1 VSDSERGRQAR
12 GSFAK
17 RGAQP
22 LRIGVVGAGG
32 IAQMMHLPHLA
43 ERPDLFR
50 IAALADVD
58 EETLNAVADRYGVE
72 RRFRDAGALVADR
85 DVEAVLLCASG
96 SQKSSALAALAAGK
110 HVFLEKPLGYGPAE
124 GDEIARAAE
133 RVAGTV
139 MIGYHKRYDPA
150 YRRAREAVHS
160 LADLRYVE
168 VTVLHPDDDAYR
180 RHHELLPLGRR
191 HPPEPAEAIEERVIG
206 KVTRG
211 PMAELVDDIAG
222 RDAPVERRVAGF
234 LCYQSLVHDINLVR
248 GVLGEPEQVLSWR
261 TWRGG
266 LGQSSLTRFP
276 GDVVVN
282 LTWISVPELRNYQE
296 TVRFVANDGRVTLV
310 FPSPYLRHTPTPLAV
325 ERMDGEDLV
334 VEHHTVSYDEAFR
347 RELIEFHRCVTTG
360 MAPQTTV
367 ADALGDSRW
376 IQSMLAAS

>member
-1 VSDSERGRQAR
+1 MT
-12 GSFAK
+12 K
-17 RGAQP
+17 RQP
-22 LRIGVVGAGG
+22 LRVGVVGAGG

-43 ERPDLFR
+43 QRPDLFR
-50 IAALADVD
+50 IVGLADVD

-72 RRFRDAGALVADR
+72 RRFRDAAALVGDR

-96 SQKSSALAALAAGK
+96 SQKTSALAALAAGK
-110 HVFLEKPLGYGPAE
+110 HLFLEKPLGYGPAE
-124 GDEIARAAE
+124 GEEIARAAE
-133 RVAGTV
+133 RAAGTV

-150 YRRAREAVHS
+150 YRRAREAVHQ
-160 LADLRYVE
+160 LPDLRYVE

-191 HPPEPAEAIEERVIG
+191 HPPEPAEAIEERTIG

-211 PMAELVDDIAG
+211 PMVELVDDIAG

-248 GVLGEPEQVLSWR
+248 GVLGEPEKVLSWR
-261 TWRGG
+261 IWRGG
-266 LGQSSLTRFP
+266 LGQSSLTRFA

-296 TVRFVANDGRVTLV
+296 TVRFVANEGRVTLV
-310 FPSPYLRHTPTPLAV
+310 FPSPYLRHAPTPLAI

-347 RELIEFHRCVTTG
+347 CELIEFHRCVTTG
-360 MAPQTTV
+360 MAPETSV

-376 IQSMLAAS
+376 IQSMLAAP

>member
-1 VSDSERGRQAR
+1 MT
-12 GSFAK
+12 K
-17 RGAQP
+17 RQP
-22 LRIGVVGAGG
+22 LRVGVVGAGG

-50 IAALADVD
+50 IVALADVD
-58 EETLNAVADRYGVE
+58 DETLNAVADRYGVE
-72 RRFRDAGALVADR
+72 RRFREAGALVADR

-96 SQKSSALAALAAGK
+96 SQKTSALAALAAGK
-110 HVFLEKPLGYGPAE
+110 HLFLEKPLGYGPAE
-124 GDEIARAAE
+124 GQEIARAAE
-133 RVAGTV
+133 RAAGTV
-139 MIGYHKRYDPA
+139 MVGYHKRYDPA
-150 YRRAREAVHS
+150 YQRAREAVHS

-168 VTVLHPDDDAYR
+168 VTILHPDDDSYR

-191 HPPEPAEAIEERVIG
+191 HPPESAEAIEERIIG

-234 LCYQSLVHDINLVR
+234 ICYQSLVHDTNLVR

-261 TWRGG
+261 IWRGG
-266 LGQSSLTRFP
+266 LGQSSLTRFA

-296 TVRFVANDGRVTLV
+296 IVRFVANDGRVTLV
-310 FPSPYLRHTPTPLAV
+310 FPSPYLRHAPTPLTI